1 MNCANHPEL
10 AAAAYCR
17 ACGKPLC
24 MQCARQ
30 SQGTVFCDE
39 HVPAGAAAPEPPPL
53 PPRPYAPL
61 HPDLSASPGLAFL
74 LGLIPGV
81 GAIYNSQY
89 AKGLIHA
96 VVFGLLVS
104 IVSSDAAGQLTPMFG
119 IMIAVWVFYM
129 ALEAYHTAN
138 KRRQGQQV
146 DEFSSL
152 IDVRG
157 RSRFPAGALLL
168 IALGILF
175 LLNTMDVISFERM
188 VRYWPILLILLG
200 LYMLWARLAGG
211 PDGTQETTHE
221 RR

>member
-39 HVPAGAAAPEPPPL
+39 HVPAAAPEPPP
-53 PPRPYAPL
+53 PPPQPYAP
-61 HPDLSASPGLAFL
+61 HNPDLNASPGLAFL

-138 KRRQGQQV
+138 KRRLGQQV

-168 IALGILF
+168 IALGVLF

-211 PDGTQETTHE
+211 PGGTQEAPHE